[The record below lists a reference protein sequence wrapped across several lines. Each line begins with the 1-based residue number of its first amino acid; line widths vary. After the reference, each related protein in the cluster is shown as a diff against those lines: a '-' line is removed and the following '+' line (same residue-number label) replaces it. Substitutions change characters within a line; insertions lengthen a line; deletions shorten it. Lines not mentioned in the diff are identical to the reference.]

1 MSAEVKG
8 RAADVI
14 VVGGGHAGCEAAL
27 ACARMGASVLLLTLG
42 WDGVAA
48 MPCNPSI
55 GGPGKAQLVRE
66 IDALGGEMGRSID
79 AAYLQM
85 RLLNTGKGPAVRS
98 LRAQADKAAYG
109 ARMREALLHEA
120 NLRVETAHVVGIEVD
135 RDGAAGGVVTR
146 EHGSLRAAAVI
157 VATGTYL
164 GGKVYVGDQSWCSGP
179 QGQRAAV
186 ELGRALALLGLKLT
200 RFKTGTSPRVR
211 RDSVDVSKTEE
222 QHGEVLP
229 FGFSF
234 ETRGTRPD
242 QELCWLTYTTAR
254 THEIIRANLGRAP
267 LFTGAITG
275 RGPRYCPS
283 VETKVVQFPARE
295 RHQVFLEPET
305 KDGDIMYL
313 GGLSTSLPAD
323 VQEEMVHSVP
333 GLEEAEIVRPGYA
346 IEYDCLVPTELT
358 PSLETRRVPGLFTA
372 GQING
377 TSGYEEAASQGLIA
391 GINAVLKIRGME
403 PFVLER
409 SEAYIGVL
417 IDDLVTK
424 GTSEPY
430 RVMTSR
436 AEYRLSLRQDNAD
449 LRLTEKGYRLGLVRP
464 ERYEMFLTRRRQIEQ
479 EMRRLG
485 SVVVPGDA
493 ATARTL
499 ATIGTAPLQ
508 SETTLGD
515 LLARP
520 EVTYES
526 LAPIDRERPR
536 LPVDVVQV
544 VEIELKYAGYM
555 RKQREQIERARRLEA
570 RRIPPCV
577 DYWSIA
583 GLSRE
588 ARERLSDIRPRSI
601 GQAARISGV
610 SPADIMALLAYIEA
624 KRYHDKTGESDAG
637 QAAGC

>member
-1 MSAEVKG
+1 MG
-8 RAADVI
+8 GYDADII

-42 WDGVAA
+42 WDTVAA

-66 IDALGGEMGRSID
+66 IDALGGEMARNID
-79 AAYLQM
+79 ATYLQM

-109 ARMREALLHEA
+109 ARMREALRRER
-120 NLRVETAHVVGIEVD
+120 NLAVEVAHVVGVD
-135 RDGAAGGVVTR
+135 VGPDGSARGVVTR
-146 EHGSLRAAAVI
+146 ERGSVRAAAVI
-157 VATGTYL
+157 IATGTYL
-164 GGKVYVGDQSWCSGP
+164 GGRIYVGDRSWSSGP
-179 QGQRAAV
+179 QGQPAAE
-186 ELGRALALLGLKLT
+186 ELGHALAKLGLRLA

-211 RDSVDVSKTEE
+211 KDSVDVSKMQE
-222 QHGEVLP
+222 QRGEVLP

-234 ETRGTRPD
+234 ETGGTRPD

-267 LFTGAITG
+267 LYTGAITG

-283 VETKVVQFPARE
+283 IETKVVQFPARE

-305 KDGDIMYL
+305 KDGDVMYL

-323 VQEEMVHSVP
+323 VQEDMVHSVP
-333 GLEEAEIVRPGYA
+333 GLEDAEIVRPGYA
-346 IEYDCLVPTELT
+346 IEYDCLVPTELL
-358 PSLETRRVPGLFTA
+358 PSLETKKVPGLFAA

-377 TSGYEEAASQGLIA
+377 TSGYEEAASQGLMA
-391 GINAVLKIRGME
+391 GINAVLKIRGKE

-424 GTSEPY
+424 GTCEPY
-430 RVMTSR
+430 RMMTSR
-436 AEYRLSLRQDNAD
+436 AEYRLTLRQDNAD
-449 LRLTEKGYRLGLVRP
+449 LRLTEKGHGLGLVP
-464 ERYEMFLTRRRQIEQ
+464 EERYERFLARRRLVRDEIE
-479 EMRRLG
+479 RLTG
-485 SVVVPGDA
+485 TVVPGDA
-493 ATARTL
+493 QTARRL
-499 ATIGTAPLQ
+499 AAIGTGPLQ
-508 SETTLGD
+508 SETSLGD

-520 EVTYES
+520 EVTYEK
-526 LAPIDRERPR
+526 LAAIDPGRPV
-536 LPVDVVQV
+536 LPQDVVQV
-544 VEIELKYAGYM
+544 VEIELKYAGYI
-555 RKQREQIERARRLEA
+555 RKQMGQIERARRLES
-570 RRIPPCV
+570 RLLPPRV

-588 ARERLSDIRPRSI
+588 AREKLSDIRPRSI

-610 SPADIMALLAYIEA
+610 SPADIMALLAYV
-624 KRYHDKTGESDAG
+624 ESG
-637 QAAGC
+637 RHRGGGSEPGV

>member
-1 MSAEVKG
+1 MKE
-8 RAADVI
+8 READVI

-27 ACARMGASVLLLTLG
+27 ACARMGVGVLLLTLG
-42 WDGVAA
+42 WDAVAA

-66 IDALGGEMGRSID
+66 IDALGGEMGRNID
-79 AAYLQM
+79 ATYLQM

-109 ARMREALLHEA
+109 ERMREVLRREP
-120 NLRVETAHVVGIEVD
+120 NLAVEVAHVVGIEVGA
-135 RDGAAGGVVTR
+135 DGAVSGVVTR
-146 EHGSLRAAAVI
+146 ERGLLRAAAVI
-157 VATGTYL
+157 IATGTYL
-164 GGKVYVGDQSWCSGP
+164 GGTVHVGERSWPSGP
-179 QGQRAAV
+179 QGQPAAQ
-186 ELGRALALLGLKLT
+186 ELGRALAALGLRLA

-211 RDSVDVSKTEE
+211 KDSVDVGKMQE

-234 ETRGTRPD
+234 ETEGTHPN
-242 QELCWLTYTTAR
+242 QELCWLTYTTPR

-267 LFTGAITG
+267 LYTGAITG

-283 VETKVVQFPARE
+283 IETKVVQFPARE

-305 KDGDIMYL
+305 RGGDVMYL

-333 GLEEAEIVRPGYA
+333 GLEGAEILRPGYA
-346 IEYDCLVPTELT
+346 IEYDCLVPTELL
-358 PSLETRRVPGLFTA
+358 PSLETKKIPGLFAA

-391 GINAVLKIRGME
+391 GINAVLKIRGKG
-403 PFVLER
+403 PLVLER

-424 GTSEPY
+424 GTCEPY
-430 RVMTSR
+430 RMMTSR
-436 AEYRLSLRQDNAD
+436 AEYRLTLRQDNAD
-449 LRLTEKGYRLGLVRP
+449 LRLTEKGHQMGLVP
-464 ERYEMFLTRRRQIEQ
+464 EERYERFLARRRMIQDEI
-479 EMRRLG
+479 RRLG
-485 SVVVPGDA
+485 RTVVPGDA
-493 ATARTL
+493 KTARLL
-499 ATIGTAPLQ
+499 AAIGTAPLQ
-508 SETTLGD
+508 SETSLAD

-520 EVTYES
+520 EVTYDK
-526 LAPIDRERPR
+526 LAAVDAGRPA
-536 LPVDVVQV
+536 LPQDVVQV
-544 VEIELKYAGYM
+544 VEIELKYAGYI
-555 RKQREQIERARRLEA
+555 RKQKAQIERARRLEA
-570 RRIPPCV
+570 RLLPPDT
-577 DYWSIA
+577 DYRVIA

-588 ARERLSDIRPRSI
+588 AREKLSEIRPRSI

-610 SPADIMALLAYIEA
+610 SPADIMALLAYV
-624 KRYHDKTGESDAG
+624 ESGRRRATIG
-637 QAAGC
+637 GLRGA

>member
-1 MSAEVKG
+1 MGEVAAEVRG
-8 RAADVI
+8 HDADII

-42 WDGVAA
+42 WDTVAA

-66 IDALGGEMGRSID
+66 IDALGGEMARNID
-79 AAYLQM
+79 ATYLQM

-109 ARMREALLHEA
+109 ARMREVLRQER
-120 NLRVETAHVVGIEVD
+120 NLSVEVAHVEGVEVGP
-135 RDGAAGGVVTR
+135 DGSARGVVTR
-146 EHGSLRAAAVI
+146 ERGPVRAAAVI
-157 VATGTYL
+157 IATGTYL
-164 GGKVYVGDQSWCSGP
+164 GGRIYVGDRSWSSGP
-179 QGQRAAV
+179 QGQPAAE
-186 ELGRALALLGLKLT
+186 ELGRALAALGLRLA

-211 RDSVDVSKTEE
+211 KDSVDVSKMQELR
-222 QHGEVLP
+222 GEVLP

-234 ETRGTRPD
+234 ETRGTRAD
-242 QELCWLTYTTAR
+242 QELCWLTYTTPR

-267 LFTGAITG
+267 LYTGAIIG

-305 KDGDIMYL
+305 KDGDVMYL

-333 GLEEAEIVRPGYA
+333 GLEDAEIVRPGYA
-346 IEYDCLVPTELT
+346 IEYDCLVPTELL
-358 PSLETRRVPGLFTA
+358 PSLETKKVPGLFAA

-391 GINAVLKIRGME
+391 GINAVLKIRGKE

-424 GTSEPY
+424 GTCEPY
-430 RVMTSR
+430 RMMTSR
-436 AEYRLSLRQDNAD
+436 AEYRLTLRQDNAD
-449 LRLTEKGYRLGLVRP
+449 LRLTEKGHGLGLVP
-464 ERYEMFLTRRRQIEQ
+464 EERYERFLARRRLVRDEIE
-479 EMRRLG
+479 RLTG
-485 SVVVPGDA
+485 TVVPGDA
-493 ATARTL
+493 QTARRL
-499 ATIGTAPLQ
+499 AAIGTGPLQ
-508 SETTLGD
+508 SETSLGD

-520 EVTYES
+520 EVTYEK
-526 LAPIDRERPR
+526 LAAIDPGRPV
-536 LPVDVVQV
+536 LPQDVVQV
-544 VEIELKYAGYM
+544 VEIELKYAGYI
-555 RKQREQIERARRLEA
+555 RKQMGQIERARRLES
-570 RRIPPCV
+570 RLLPPRV

-588 ARERLSDIRPRSI
+588 AREKLSDIRPRSI

-610 SPADIMALLAYIEA
+610 SPADIMALLAYV
-624 KRYHDKTGESDAG
+624 ESG
-637 QAAGC
+637 RHRGGGSEPGV